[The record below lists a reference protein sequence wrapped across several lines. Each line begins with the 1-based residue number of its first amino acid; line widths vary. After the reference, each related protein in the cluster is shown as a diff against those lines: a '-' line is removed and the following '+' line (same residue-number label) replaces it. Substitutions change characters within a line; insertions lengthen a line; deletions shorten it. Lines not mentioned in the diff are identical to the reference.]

1 MLAGALRTPSSVRL
15 FCGLCGRRFVFGAFF
30 LFWVA
35 GGLGSC
41 GPFGAVFGFRPARVP
56 WPSPP
61 KFRCLGLKSVRSV
74 GDACWC
80 RPAVAGVFPYVPRS
94 CFTVEEL
101 NQPFVRLSVF
111 VRLRSV
117 WSILGSR
124 RSWLWRGCGRCR
136 FRAFR
141 TPADTRRV
149 SSCRERAQ
157 RCPEGA
163 LFSCRLGSWRS
174 CWVALALVFRVF
186 SAPSN

>member
-1 MLAGALRTPSSVRL
+1 MYTVVGSVILWPLRPPL
-15 FCGLCGRRFVFGAFF
+15 CFWGLV

-35 GGLGSC
+35 GALGSC

-61 KFRCLGLKSVRSV
+61 KFRCLGLKIGAICRRRLLVS
-74 GDACWC
+74 AC
-80 RPAVAGVFPYVPRS
+80 RGRRLSYVPRS
-94 CFTVEEL
+94 RFTVEEL

-124 RSWLWRGCGRCR
+124 RSCLWRGCGRCR
-136 FRAFR
+136 FRVFR

-186 SAPSN
+186 SAPAN